1 MLIAI
6 VTVLLSF
13 ILSGIAGN
21 YILHGWQHRNWLE
34 QQHLM
39 HDEKEFA
46 ALQEL
51 FDEIASLAGRRHFR
65 MFRLLGSA
73 RGTDLDLIR
82 ARLGE
87 YDQAVISW
95 NERLSAL
102 YAKLTMR
109 IKWRYTTD
117 LEDIQATFVS
127 LGHDLEAIAGARLS
141 GGTVTRQRIST
152 ASATLNTL
160 QGKIINFN
168 KNILRFI
175 EEKRAAIYED
185 IKITEYNLD
194 RIPTWELFKAL
205 FKSGVQ
211 RDNII

>member
-1 MLIAI
+1 MLTAI

-21 YILHGWQHRNWLE
+21 YLLHGWQHRNWLE

-39 HDEKEFA
+39 HEEKEFA

-65 MFRLLGSA
+65 MFRLLSSA

-102 YAKLTMR
+102 YAKLTMQIR
-109 IKWRYTTD
+109 WRNTQE

-127 LGHDLEAIAGARLS
+127 LGHDLEAIAGDRLS
-141 GGTVTRQRIST
+141 GETVTGQRIRA
-152 ASATLNTL
+152 ASATLNAL
-160 QGKIINFN
+160 QGKIGNFN
-168 KNILRFI
+168 KHLLRFI
-175 EEKRAAIYED
+175 NKKRAAIYED
-185 IKITEYNLD
+185 IKVTEDNLD

-211 RDNII
+211 RNNVI